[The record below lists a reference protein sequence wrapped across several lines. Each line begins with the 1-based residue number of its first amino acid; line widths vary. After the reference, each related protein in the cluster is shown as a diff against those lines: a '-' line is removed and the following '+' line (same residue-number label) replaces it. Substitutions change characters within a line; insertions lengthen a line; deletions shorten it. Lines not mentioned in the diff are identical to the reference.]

1 MNALL
6 KPTLLLLVCLWSANA
21 SSQSNRAASRIS
33 ANPCGAY
40 LHIPFCRRRCFYCDF
55 PIKVIGD
62 RESTQ
67 RRETEA
73 YVHLLLREID
83 SAAKTAAG
91 PRSSMEALETVYFG
105 GGTPS
110 LLSPEQIHTVLSRL
124 NDAFG
129 VGASAEVTLEMDPGT
144 FDQAKLEGYLRA
156 GVNRVSMGVQ
166 SFDQK
171 VLESCGRAHS
181 AADVERAIA
190 DMHAAS
196 VDNFSLDLISSLPGV
211 TEELWRETLRKAVA
225 SGCSHVSVYD
235 LQIEEKTAF
244 GRWFSPGQFPL
255 PTDGQAAA
263 MYAAAVEELSGIFEH
278 YEVSN
283 YARPGKRSRH
293 NQHYWRCSSVWG
305 FGLGAASFV
314 DNSRATRPSSL
325 ATYSDWVTAAEER
338 GYAAAVEALPGRER
352 GDVLDGIMLALRTAD
367 GLDLAALHPNDAQ
380 RVLHGVQDFIG
391 GGCPLVALSQNG
403 NLRLTD
409 PHGFLLSNDVISNV
423 FAQF

>member
-1 MNALL
+1 MGAVLRL
-6 KPTLLLLVCLWSANA
+6 ALLLLCLRPACA
-21 SSQSNRAASRIS
+21 STLLSNRATSRVS

-83 SAAKTAAG
+83 AAAKTVPG
-91 PRSSMEALETVYFG
+91 PRSRDALETVYFG

-110 LLSPEQIHTVLSRL
+110 LLSPEQIQTVLSRL

-129 VGASAEVTLEMDPGT
+129 VDASAEVTLEMDPGT

-181 AADVERAIA
+181 AADVERAIS
-190 DMHAAS
+190 DMHAAN

-211 TEELWRETLRKAVA
+211 TAELWRETLRKAVS

-305 FGLGAASFV
+305 FGLGAASFF

-325 ATYSDWVTAAEER
+325 ATYSDWVTAAEDR

-367 GLDLAALHPNDAQ
+367 GLDLAALQPDDAQ
-380 RVLHGVQDFIG
+380 RVLHGVEDFLG
-391 GGCPLVALSQNG
+391 DSGLVALSQDG
-403 NLRLTD
+403 TNLRLTD
-409 PHGFLLSNDVISNV
+409 PQGFLLSNDVISNV